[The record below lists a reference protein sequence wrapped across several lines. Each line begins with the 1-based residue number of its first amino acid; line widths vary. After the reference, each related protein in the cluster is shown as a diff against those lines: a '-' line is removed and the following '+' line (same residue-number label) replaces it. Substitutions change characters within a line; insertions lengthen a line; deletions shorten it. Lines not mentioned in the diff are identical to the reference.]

1 MNNTPNQPL
10 LHTADSF
17 TMEAEFEVPLEGKDF
32 KTTSGKFIKLAK
44 HSGFCHG
51 VKKAVDKTINAS
63 HQNTTDEQPTY
74 VLGQLIHNQQEIERL
89 ETMGIRTVQ
98 TLAEIP
104 DGANCVI
111 RTHGAPPELITQ
123 AEARGIH
130 VTDATCPDVRLVQN
144 KAIELAKEGYTV
156 VVVGKENHPEVIG
169 ISAFANEV
177 VGAVIVAINHP
188 SQIAEKLANVPK
200 RRIGVVSQTT
210 QMEDTFFDMVK
221 HLSMV
226 AKELKVYNTICPA
239 TFFRQHAAA
248 DLAKQVQLM
257 IVIGGKNSSNTTHL
271 ADLCNE
277 LGTPAIHIET
287 AKELESLP
295 ALQSAKV
302 VGITAGASTPEWLVQ
317 QVLDFL
323 KTQ

>member
-1 MNNTPNQPL
+1 MNTPNQPL
-10 LHTADSF
+10 PPIFDSL
-17 TMEAEFEVPLEGKDF
+17 TMEAELEIPREGKDF
-32 KTTSGKFIKLAK
+32 KTASGKFIKLAK

-51 VKKAVDKTINAS
+51 VKKAVDKTVNAS
-63 HQNTTDEQPTY
+63 THNQPEDQPTY

-89 ETMGIRTVQ
+89 ETLGILTVQ
-98 TLAEIP
+98 TLEQVP

-111 RTHGAPPELITQ
+111 RTHGAAPALITQ

-156 VVVGKENHPEVIG
+156 VIVGKENHPEVIG
-169 ISAFANEV
+169 ISAFASEV
-177 VGAVIVAINHP
+177 AGATIVAINHP
-188 SQIAEKLANVPK
+188 SQIAEKLASVPK

-221 HLSMV
+221 HLTMV

-271 ADLCNE
+271 AALCNE

-287 AKELESLP
+287 AKELEGVV
-295 ALQSAKV
+295 ALQQAQIIGV
-302 VGITAGASTPEWLVQ
+302 TAGASTPEWLVQ